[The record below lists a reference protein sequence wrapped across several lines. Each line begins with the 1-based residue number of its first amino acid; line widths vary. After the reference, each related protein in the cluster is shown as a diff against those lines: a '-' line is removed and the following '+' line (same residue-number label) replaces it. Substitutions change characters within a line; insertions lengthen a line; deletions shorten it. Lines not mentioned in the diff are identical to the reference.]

1 MECEDPVA
9 EPIYICTVCGKQLK
23 ASECAAHTKSC
34 KQPKGMSGNQFFMI
48 EPDEPETKPVEEKP
62 VEEKPV
68 EEAPAAEGEKKKK
81 KRKHHRTEEEEEKA
95 PEPEPQPQPVVEEP
109 SSGILSLLSSHS
121 PRAHFHLPNLWK
133 ELYSN

>member
-48 EPDEPETKPVEEKP
+48 EPDEPVEKP

-81 KRKHHRTEEEEEKA
+81 KRKHHRTEEEKAAEAAASDMQPAAEE
-95 PEPEPQPQPVVEEP
+95 PVVEDTT
-109 SSGILSLLSSHS
+109 SKGM
-121 PRAHFHLPNLWK
+121 A
-133 ELYSN
+133 

>member
-1 MECEDPVA
+1 MEDSVA

-48 EPDEPETKPVEEKP
+48 EPDEPVEKPVEKP

-81 KRKHHRTEEEEEKA
+81 KRKHHRTEEEKAAEAATSDMQPAAEE
-95 PEPEPQPQPVVEEP
+95 PVVEDTA
-109 SSGILSLLSSHS
+109 SKGMT
-121 PRAHFHLPNLWK
+121 
-133 ELYSN
+133 

>member
-1 MECEDPVA
+1 MVA
-9 EPIYICTVCGKQLK
+9 
-23 ASECAAHTKSC
+23 KSC

-48 EPDEPETKPVEEKP
+48 EPDEPETKP

-95 PEPEPQPQPVVEEP
+95 PEPEPEPQPVVKEP

>member
-62 VEEKPV
+62 VEE
-68 EEAPAAEGEKKKK
+68 APAAEGEKKKK
-81 KRKHHRTEEEEEKA
+81 KRKHHRTEEEKAAEAAASDMQPAAEE
-95 PEPEPQPQPVVEEP
+95 PVVEDTT
-109 SSGILSLLSSHS
+109 SKGM
-121 PRAHFHLPNLWK
+121 A
-133 ELYSN
+133 

>member
-9 EPIYICTVCGKQLK
+9 EPIYICTVCSKQLK

-81 KRKHHRTEEEEEKA
+81 KRKHHRTEEEKAAEAAASDMQPAAEE
-95 PEPEPQPQPVVEEP
+95 PVVEDTT
-109 SSGILSLLSSHS
+109 SKGM
-121 PRAHFHLPNLWK
+121 A
-133 ELYSN
+133 